1 MHKILMI
8 VCGLLILSGCD
19 RHDPILPGTRT
30 PIFETGTVSVL
41 NKTITDVPSQP
52 VVINNSECRYTQD
65 ASNVIWDG
73 DRRIFS
79 GFPTKNT
86 VSNTPRPICS
96 GKYIYAG
103 LTTGEV
109 IKLNPTTRQ
118 LVWIADIYR
127 PSAMTGGSTMVDIVA
142 PIVPHGKYV
151 YAGGLG
157 DAFCRVSAATGAKT
171 WCLDIGVGV
180 PFVIAGNYAFVVSVD
195 QNLYAVELST
205 GTVYWR
211 ASVEKPVAPT
221 YESGIISVGYEQ
233 FSVST
238 GLKIE

>member
-1 MHKILMI
+1 MNKALVII
-8 VCGLLILSGCD
+8 CGLLLLSGCD
-19 RHDPILPGTRT
+19 KHDPILPGVRT
-30 PIFETGTVSVL
+30 PIFDTAQISVS
-41 NKTITDVPSQP
+41 NTEITDIPMSA
-52 VVINNSECRYTQD
+52 VIMNNSECRYTQD

-73 DRRIFS
+73 QRRIFS

-103 LTTGEV
+103 LTTGQV
-109 IKLNPTTRQ
+109 VKINPATRQ
-118 LVWIADIYR
+118 LVWVADIYR
-127 PSAMTGGSTMVDIVA
+127 PSAMTGGSTIVDIIA
-142 PIVPHGKYV
+142 PIVPYGKYV

-157 DAFCRVSAATGAKT
+157 DAFCRISASTGAKA

-221 YESGIISVGYEQ
+221 YESGIISVGSEQ

-238 GLKIE
+238 GKKIE

>member
-1 MHKILMI
+1 MNKALVII
-8 VCGLLILSGCD
+8 CGLLLLSGCD
-19 RHDPILPGTRT
+19 KHDPILPGVRT
-30 PIFETGTVSVL
+30 PIFDTAQISVS
-41 NKTITDVPSQP
+41 NTEITDIPMSAVI
-52 VVINNSECRYTQD
+52 INNSECRYTQD

-73 DRRIFS
+73 QRRIFS

-103 LTTGEV
+103 LTTGQV
-109 IKLNPTTRQ
+109 VKINPATRQ
-118 LVWIADIYR
+118 LVWVADIYR
-127 PSAMTGGSTMVDIVA
+127 PSAMTGGSTIVDIIA
-142 PIVPHGKYV
+142 PIVPYGKYV

-157 DAFCRVSAATGAKT
+157 DAFCRISASTGAKA

-221 YESGIISVGYEQ
+221 YESGIISVGSEQ

-238 GLKIE
+238 GKKIE